1 MRSIA
6 IIGVILSLSCP
17 AFGQMTDRLPSQPH
31 HQPTQA
37 EVKERESERLGASA
51 RAEGARSANEGN
63 EQIQA
68 RFFSA
73 CMARLHLDEPLGSQA
88 TQVRFCT
95 CEFDTLKSSIAS
107 EDLKAV
113 ALNIE
118 EHNAGRVYTSL
129 LPANADRAHQ
139 EAIDACFNELSR

>member
-6 IIGVILSLSCP
+6 TIGVILSLSCP
-17 AFGQMTDRLPSQPH
+17 AFGQTTDRLRSQPH

-37 EVKERESERLGASA
+37 EVEARESEQFGASA
-51 RAEGARSANEGN
+51 RAGGARSANEGN

-95 CEFDTLKSSIAS
+95 CEVDTLKSSIAS

-139 EAIDACFNELSR
+139 AAIDACFNELSR

>member
-37 EVKERESERLGASA
+37 EVKERESERLGSSA

-63 EQIQA
+63 EQIQP
-68 RFFSA
+68 RSSSA
-73 CMARLHLDEPLGSQA
+73 CMARLHLAEPLGRHA

-107 EDLKAV
+107 EDLKA
-113 ALNIE
+113 ATLNMH
-118 EHNAGRVYTSL
+118 EHNAARRHTSV
-129 LPANADRAHQ
+129 LPATPDRPHH
-139 EAIDACFNELSR
+139 EC

>member
-6 IIGVILSLSCP
+6 IVGVILSLSCP

-51 RAEGARSANEGN
+51 RAEGARSVNEGN

-95 CEFDTLKSSIAS
+95 CEFDTLKSIAS

>member
-6 IIGVILSLSCP
+6 IVGVILSLSCP

-51 RAEGARSANEGN
+51 RAGGARSANEGN

-73 CMARLHLDEPLGSQA
+73 CRASIHLDEPLGSEA
-88 TQVRFCT
+88 TQVGFCSRDI
-95 CEFDTLKSSIAS
+95 DT
-107 EDLKAV
+107 V
-113 ALNIE
+113 
-118 EHNAGRVYTSL
+118 
-129 LPANADRAHQ
+129 
-139 EAIDACFNELSR
+139 